1 MTSEYESLR
10 RAGVTGVIKSGIGK
24 ADAARAATEFILTEH
39 PDCIINS
46 GCAGG
51 VGAGL
56 NVFDIVIGGQT
67 AYHDVWCGE
76 GNLPGQVQGLPQRFD
91 ADPALLRAAL
101 SLQTSQ
107 PVRSGLICTGDQFL
121 TDAEDD
127 ARVLEIY
134 PDANKFSIMMSL
146 PHRPGSLN
154 TIISKFAAI
163 NVNLTKL
170 ESRPVPGMD
179 FEFRFTFD
187 FEASP
192 RDPNVLA
199 LLAEL
204 AADPEIE
211 HFTFLGAYAEA

>member
-1 MTSEYESLR
+1 MKKGLIVAMTSEYEALR

-101 SLQTSQ
+101 TLQTAQ

-121 TDAEDD
+121 TDPEDD

-134 PDANKFSIMMSL
+134 PDALACDMES
-146 PHRPGSLN
+146 
-154 TIISKFAAI
+154 AAI
-163 NVNLTKL
+163 AQVCHHYGVPFLSFRMISDVHGSGQDATALYKDFWAKVADDSFSFLKL
-170 ESRPVPGMD
+170 LID
-179 FEFRFTFD
+179 K
-187 FEASP
+187 
-192 RDPNVLA
+192 L
-199 LLAEL
+199 
-204 AADPEIE
+204 
-211 HFTFLGAYAEA
+211 

>member
-1 MTSEYESLR
+1 MKKGLIVAMTSEYEALR

-51 VGAGL
+51 VGKGL
-56 NVFDIVIGGQT
+56 HVCDIVVGSQT

-101 SLQTSQ
+101 SLQTAQ

-121 TDAEDD
+121 TSPEDD
-127 ARVLEIY
+127 ARVLGIY
-134 PDANKFSIMMSL
+134 PDALACDMES
-146 PHRPGSLN
+146 
-154 TIISKFAAI
+154 AAI
-163 NVNLTKL
+163 AQVCHHYGVPFLSFRMISDVHGSGQDATALYKDFWQKVADDSFSFLKL
-170 ESRPVPGMD
+170 LID
-179 FEFRFTFD
+179 K
-187 FEASP
+187 
-192 RDPNVLA
+192 L
-199 LLAEL
+199 
-204 AADPEIE
+204 
-211 HFTFLGAYAEA
+211 

>member
-1 MTSEYESLR
+1 MKKGLIVAMTSEYEALR

-56 NVFDIVIGGQT
+56 HVCDIVVGSQT

-101 SLQTSQ
+101 SLQTAQ

-121 TDAEDD
+121 TSPEDD
-127 ARVLEIY
+127 ARVLGIY
-134 PDANKFSIMMSL
+134 PDALACDMES
-146 PHRPGSLN
+146 
-154 TIISKFAAI
+154 AAI
-163 NVNLTKL
+163 AQVCHHYGVPFLSFRMISDVHGSGQDAMALYKDFWTKVADDSFSFL
-170 ESRPVPGMD
+170 K
-179 FEFRFTFD
+179 
-187 FEASP
+187 
-192 RDPNVLA
+192 
-199 LLAEL
+199 LLIDKL
-204 AADPEIE
+204 
-211 HFTFLGAYAEA
+211 

>member
-1 MTSEYESLR
+1 MKKGLIVAMTSEYEALR

-56 NVFDIVIGGQT
+56 HVCDIVVGSQT

-101 SLQTSQ
+101 SLQAAQ

-121 TDAEDD
+121 TSPEDD
-127 ARVLEIY
+127 ARVLGIY
-134 PDANKFSIMMSL
+134 PDALACDMES
-146 PHRPGSLN
+146 
-154 TIISKFAAI
+154 AAI
-163 NVNLTKL
+163 AQVCRHYGVPFLSFRMISDVHGSGQDATALYKDFWQKVADDSFAFLKL
-170 ESRPVPGMD
+170 LID
-179 FEFRFTFD
+179 K
-187 FEASP
+187 
-192 RDPNVLA
+192 L
-199 LLAEL
+199 
-204 AADPEIE
+204 
-211 HFTFLGAYAEA
+211 

>member
-1 MTSEYESLR
+1 MKKGLIVAMTSEYEALR

-51 VGAGL
+51 VGKGL
-56 NVFDIVIGGQT
+56 HVCDIVVGSQT

-101 SLQTSQ
+101 SLQTAQ

-121 TDAEDD
+121 TMPEDD
-127 ARVLEIY
+127 ARVRGIY
-134 PDANKFSIMMSL
+134 PDALACDMES
-146 PHRPGSLN
+146 
-154 TIISKFAAI
+154 AAI
-163 NVNLTKL
+163 AQVCRHYGVPFLSFRMISDVHGSGQDATALYKDFWQKVADDSFAFLKL
-170 ESRPVPGMD
+170 LID
-179 FEFRFTFD
+179 K
-187 FEASP
+187 
-192 RDPNVLA
+192 L
-199 LLAEL
+199 
-204 AADPEIE
+204 
-211 HFTFLGAYAEA
+211 

>member
-1 MTSEYESLR
+1 MKKGLIVAMTSEYEALR

-56 NVFDIVIGGQT
+56 HVCDIVVGSQN

-101 SLQTSQ
+101 SLQTAQ

-121 TDAEDD
+121 TDPEDD

-134 PDANKFSIMMSL
+134 PDALACDMES
-146 PHRPGSLN
+146 
-154 TIISKFAAI
+154 AAI
-163 NVNLTKL
+163 AQVCHHYGVPFLSFRMISDVHGSGQDATALYKDFWAKVADDSFSFLKL
-170 ESRPVPGMD
+170 LID
-179 FEFRFTFD
+179 K
-187 FEASP
+187 
-192 RDPNVLA
+192 L
-199 LLAEL
+199 
-204 AADPEIE
+204 
-211 HFTFLGAYAEA
+211 

>member
-1 MTSEYESLR
+1 MKKGLIVAMTSEYEALR

-51 VGAGL
+51 IGAGL

-101 SLQTSQ
+101 TLQTAQ

-121 TDAEDD
+121 TDPEDD

-134 PDANKFSIMMSL
+134 PDALACDMES
-146 PHRPGSLN
+146 
-154 TIISKFAAI
+154 AAI
-163 NVNLTKL
+163 AQVCHHYGVPFLSFRMISDVHGSGQDATALYKDFWAKVADDSFSFLELLIDKL
-170 ESRPVPGMD
+170 
-179 FEFRFTFD
+179 
-187 FEASP
+187 
-192 RDPNVLA
+192 
-199 LLAEL
+199 
-204 AADPEIE
+204 
-211 HFTFLGAYAEA
+211 

>member
-1 MTSEYESLR
+1 MKTGLIVAMTSEYEALR

-51 VGAGL
+51 VGKGL
-56 NVFDIVIGGQT
+56 HVCDIVVGSQT

-134 PDANKFSIMMSL
+134 PDALACDMES
-146 PHRPGSLN
+146 
-154 TIISKFAAI
+154 AAI
-163 NVNLTKL
+163 AQVCLHYGVPFLSFRMISDVHGSGQDATALYKDFWTKVADDSFSFL
-170 ESRPVPGMD
+170 K
-179 FEFRFTFD
+179 
-187 FEASP
+187 
-192 RDPNVLA
+192 
-199 LLAEL
+199 LLIDKL
-204 AADPEIE
+204 
-211 HFTFLGAYAEA
+211 

>member
-1 MTSEYESLR
+1 MKKGLIVAMTSEYEALR

-101 SLQTSQ
+101 TLQTAQ

-121 TDAEDD
+121 TDPEDD

-134 PDANKFSIMMSL
+134 PDALACDMES
-146 PHRPGSLN
+146 
-154 TIISKFAAI
+154 AAI
-163 NVNLTKL
+163 AQVCHHYGVPFLSFRMISDVHGSGQDAMALYKDFWAKVADDSFSFLKL
-170 ESRPVPGMD
+170 LID
-179 FEFRFTFD
+179 K
-187 FEASP
+187 
-192 RDPNVLA
+192 L
-199 LLAEL
+199 
-204 AADPEIE
+204 
-211 HFTFLGAYAEA
+211 

>member
-1 MTSEYESLR
+1 MKKGLIVAMTSEYEALR

-101 SLQTSQ
+101 TLQTAL

-121 TDAEDD
+121 TDPEDD

-134 PDANKFSIMMSL
+134 PDALACDMES
-146 PHRPGSLN
+146 
-154 TIISKFAAI
+154 AAI
-163 NVNLTKL
+163 AQVCHHYGVPFLSFRMISDVHGSGQDATALYKDFWAKVADDSFSFLKL
-170 ESRPVPGMD
+170 LID
-179 FEFRFTFD
+179 K
-187 FEASP
+187 
-192 RDPNVLA
+192 L
-199 LLAEL
+199 
-204 AADPEIE
+204 
-211 HFTFLGAYAEA
+211 